1 MNGSIELES
10 RPGRTRLRPRAAV
23 HAHAAVSTGKRKGR
37 RAVATVSP
45 MRAPA
50 LAVATVAAAILGGA
64 VALGIGKGTGWLD
77 QGTKTV
83 VVKAQASQPAALPAA
98 ATSNAG
104 PLPGKGFD
112 PQQIFAQRSPGVVTI
127 FAYFGDPTAAAT
139 TQAQG
144 SGFVISPK
152 GYILT
157 NSHVITNAGEGSS
170 VRRRRASLRR
180 VLRRRSRRGAAG
192 RLGSLR

>member
-1 MNGSIELES
+1 
-10 RPGRTRLRPRAAV
+10 
-23 HAHAAVSTGKRKGR
+23 
-37 RAVATVSP
+37 

-64 VALGIGKGTGWLD
+64 VALGIGKETGWLD

-98 ATSNAG
+98 ATSNAVA
-104 PLPGKGFD
+104 LCR
-112 PQQIFAQRSPGVVTI
+112 ARVSTRSRFSRSGRPGVVTI

-170 VRRRRASLRR
+170 VHAASISTSSSPT
-180 VLRRRSRRGAAG
+180 VIACRRRSSAG
-192 RLGSLR
+192 ISSTTSA

>member
-1 MNGSIELES
+1 M
-10 RPGRTRLRPRAAV
+10 
-23 HAHAAVSTGKRKGR
+23 
-37 RAVATVSP
+37 
-45 MRAPA
+45 
-50 LAVATVAAAILGGA
+50 
-64 VALGIGKGTGWLD
+64 
-77 QGTKTV
+77 
-83 VVKAQASQPAALPAA
+83 KAQASQPAALPAA

-112 PQQIFAQRSPGVVTI
+112 PQQVFAQRSPGVVTI

-144 SGFVISPK
+144 SGFIISPK

-170 VRRRRASLRR
+170 VTPLSISMSSSPTVIA
-180 VLRRRSRRGAAG
+180 SRRTRSAG
-192 RLGSLR
+192 ISSMTSA

>member
-1 MNGSIELES
+1 
-10 RPGRTRLRPRAAV
+10 
-23 HAHAAVSTGKRKGR
+23 
-37 RAVATVSP
+37 

-50 LAVATVAAAILGGA
+50 LVVATVAAAVLGGA

-83 VVKAQASQPAALPAA
+83 VVKAQTSQPAALPAA
-98 ATSNAG
+98 ATSSAG

-112 PQQIFAQRSPGVVTI
+112 PQRLFAQRSSGVVTI
-127 FAYFGDPTAAAT
+127 FAYFGDPTASAT
-139 TQAQG
+139 SRAQG
-144 SGFVISPK
+144 SGFIISPK

-170 VRRRRASLRR
+170 VHAAEHL
-180 VLRRRSRRGAAG
+180 LRRRSCAGSRG